1 MAKTYKILMLIEN
14 ASVPL
19 DNRVWAEALALR
31 EAGFEVSI
39 IGPKGPS
46 MDREPY
52 ICIEGIYIYR
62 YDLPTTTNKYSTY
75 ILEYTITMFMMF
87 LLSLKV
93 LFQRG
98 FDVIHVANP
107 PDILFL
113 IALLYRPFGKKFVF
127 DQHDLAPEMFQV
139 KFKGHMKL
147 LHKLLLFLEWC
158 SYRTAHVV
166 ITTNFSQRRFAI
178 ERGRCDS
185 DRVAVVRNGP
195 DLQRIHFVPAEPE
208 LKRGYHYLL
217 AYVGEMEVQ
226 DGIDYALTALHELV
240 HKRGRHDVALVLMG
254 GGGHVATLK
263 ALTHQL
269 QLDEYVQ
276 FTGWVEAEDIVRYLS
291 VANVGLTPDP
301 ANGLNEYCTMVK
313 TMEYMA
319 MGMPVVA
326 FDLAEARFS
335 AQDAALYATPN
346 LVEDFANKIETLLD
360 DEGLRLKL
368 GALGRKY
375 IEEGLNWENDKMNL
389 LLAYQR
395 LFPKGLSLPVSDP
408 IKSSK

>member
-1 MAKTYKILMLIEN
+1 MAKTHKILMLIEN

-19 DNRVWAEALALR
+19 DNRVWAEALTLR
-31 EAGFEVSI
+31 DYGFEVSI

-52 ICIEGIYIYR
+52 ICIEGIHVYR
-62 YDLPTTTNKYSTY
+62 YHLPTTTNKYSAY

-113 IALLYRPFGKKFVF
+113 IGLFYRPFGKKFVF
-127 DQHDLAPEMFQV
+127 DQHDLAPEMFRV
-139 KFKGHMKL
+139 KFKGRMKL
-147 LHKLLLFLEWC
+147 MHRLLLFLEWC
-158 SYRTAHVV
+158 SYQTAHVV
-166 ITTNFSQRRFAI
+166 ITTNISQKRFAV

-185 DRVAVVRNGP
+185 DRVVVVRNGP
-195 DLQRIHFVPAEPE
+195 DLQRIHVVPVEPE
-208 LKRGYHYLL
+208 LKRGHRYLL

-226 DGIDYALTALHELV
+226 DGVDYALHALHELV
-240 HKRGRHDVALVLMG
+240 HARGRDDVALVLMG
-254 GGGHVATLK
+254 GGGHVPTLR

-276 FTGWVEAEDIVRYLS
+276 FTGWVEAEDIIRYLS
-291 VANVGLTPDP
+291 VADVGLTPDP
-301 ANGLNEYCTMVK
+301 ENGFNEYCTMVK

-360 DEGLRLKL
+360 DEDLRLKL
-368 GALGRKY
+368 GGLGRKR
-375 IEEGLNWENDKMNL
+375 IEEVLNWENDKMNL
-389 LLAYQR
+389 LFAYQR
-395 LFPKGLSLPVSDP
+395 LFPKSFSLLISDTR
-408 IKSSK
+408 KS

>member
-62 YDLPTTTNKYSTY
+62 YDLPTTTNKYSAY

-113 IALLYRPFGKKFVF
+113 IGLFYHSFGKKFVF

-139 KFKGHMKL
+139 KFKGRMKL
-147 LHKLLLFLEWC
+147 LHRLLLFMEWC

-166 ITTNFSQRRFAI
+166 ITTNVSQQRFAI
-178 ERGRCDS
+178 ERGRCDN
-185 DRVAVVRNGP
+185 DRVLVVRNGP
-195 DLQRIHFVPAEPE
+195 DLQRIHVVPAEPE
-208 LKRGYHYLL
+208 LKRGYRYLL
-217 AYVGEMEVQ
+217 AYVGEMEIQ
-226 DGIDYALTALHELV
+226 DGVDYALYALHELV
-240 HKRGRHDVALVLMG
+240 YKRGRHDVALVLMG

-291 VANVGLTPDP
+291 VADVGLTPDP

-319 MGMPVVA
+319 MEMPVVT

-346 LVEDFANKIETLLD
+346 VVDDFANKIESLLD

-368 GALGRKY
+368 GALGRSY

-395 LFPKGLSLPVSDP
+395 LFPQSLLVSEKGR
-408 IKSSK
+408 K

>member
-31 EAGFEVSI
+31 KAGFEVSI

-62 YDLPTTTNKYSTY
+62 YDLPTTTNKYSAY
-75 ILEYTITMFMMF
+75 ILEYTIAMFMMF

-113 IALLYRPFGKKFVF
+113 IGLFYYSFGKKFVF

-139 KFKGHMKL
+139 KFKGRMKL
-147 LHKLLLFLEWC
+147 LHRLLLFMEWC

-166 ITTNFSQRRFAI
+166 ITTNVSQKRFAI
-178 ERGRCDS
+178 ERGRCDN
-185 DRVAVVRNGP
+185 DRVLVVRNGP
-195 DLQRIHFVPAEPE
+195 DLERIHVVPAEPE
-208 LKRGYHYLL
+208 LKRGHRYLL

-226 DGIDYALTALHELV
+226 DGVDYALYALHELV
-240 HKRGRHDVALVLMG
+240 YKRGRHDVALVLMG

-263 ALTHQL
+263 VLTHQL

-291 VANVGLTPDP
+291 VADVGLTPDP

-346 LVEDFANKIETLLD
+346 VVEDFANKIETLLD
-360 DEGLRLKL
+360 DEVLRLKL
-368 GALGRKY
+368 GTLGRKY

-395 LFPKGLSLPVSDP
+395 LFPKSLSLPVSDP